1 MAAVVLGI
9 ISLLFVLI
17 GLIPFLGFMIWI
29 ALPMLIIG
37 VALGI
42 SGIVKNKRRGLN
54 ITGTVICGICIVIG
68 CIRISAGISATKKA
82 VESTPGF
89 IEKMKDA
96 ADELQNLSDTL
107 NK

>member
-54 ITGTVICGICIVIG
+54 IIGTVICGICIVIG
-68 CIRISAGISATKKA
+68 CIRLSAGISATKKA

-96 ADELQNLSDTL
+96 ANELQNLSDTL